1 MLRAPWQTTQCCS
14 NKGSHAASL
23 QNNQK
28 TKGATFGYHYWRM
41 WLPAGKCVMY
51 SDGSTVLT
59 EAQGN
64 GNQQAQQETFLL
76 RVSMPPLGASD
87 LPSRKGKAAPT
98 VSQDPSLL
106 SPGFWKDW
114 NLLAAPTLTPGC
126 DLGRISVGEG
136 GLRLWHC
143 ASTSSA
149 SQFGL
154 LVR

>member
-64 GNQQAQQETFLL
+64 GNQQARQET
-76 RVSMPPLGASD
+76 SAQDKYASFRGF
-87 LPSRKGKAAPT
+87 SSAIQKRKGCSNGLPGPFPSESWVLKRLEPVSSPT
-98 VSQDPSLL
+98 R
-106 SPGFWKDW
+106 
-114 NLLAAPTLTPGC
+114 TPGC
-126 DLGRISVGEG
+126 DLGLISVGG
-136 GLRLWHC
+136 G
-143 ASTSSA
+143 ASGSDTVPAPPLPPSLA
-149 SQFGL
+149 C
-154 LVR
+154 